1 MSWCSPQQ
9 PGVSQP
15 GRPGPPVPQ
24 VRPVEDVQQAGPV
37 TIVGQASP
45 VVVVVGLG
53 RPQPGQV
60 VAAVVVQ
67 LVAGDDEVP
76 QPGGGDVGPH
86 QDGAQGD
93 GQHAVKEEVHGV
105 TVGCSCRY
113 GGLPVVVRLGFG
125 LLSFSVYIGID
136 KVGL

>member
-1 MSWCSPQQ
+1 MSWSTPQQ

-24 VRPVEDVQQAGPV
+24 VRPVEDVQEAGPV

-76 QPGGGDVGPH
+76 QPGGGEVGPH
-86 QDGAQGD
+86 HHGAQGD
-93 GQHAVKEEVHGV
+93 GQHAVKEEVHRV
-105 TVGCSCRY
+105 PVGCSCSY
-113 GGLPVVVRLGFG
+113 GSLPVVMG
-125 LLSFSVYIGID
+125 LWSL
-136 KVGL
+136 VGY